1 MTTVTRVAMAALLF
15 VSGAAVPACTSGT
28 DSARCP
34 QPSSGAV
41 DNALSDAESVVR
53 VRVAQR
59 ASLTDGVTDTY
70 GWLVDPLHTYKGD
83 FLPDKRFAVWPA
95 TVTREAL
102 DGEFVM
108 FLRPHGK
115 PTVADGESSI
125 GYDLGGGTGALLE
138 FRDGRV
144 ATVCREGTSAFVDD
158 SILDGVG

>member
-1 MTTVTRVAMAALLF
+1 MITVPRMAIAVLLF
-15 VSGAAVPACTSGT
+15 VSGAAVPACTSGA
-28 DSARCP
+28 DSAPCP

-41 DNALSDAESVVR
+41 DQALSDAESIVR

-59 ASLTDGVTDTY
+59 VSLTDGVTDTN

-83 FLPDKRFAVWPA
+83 FPPGKRFAVWPA
-95 TVTREAL
+95 IATREAL

-125 GYDLGGGTGALLE
+125 GYDLGGGTGALLD

-144 ATVCREGTSAFVDD
+144 ATVCRESTSAFVDD